1 MAKSKKK
8 KWIWIAAAVVL
19 VAVIVIGSLSK
30 GGKYVVN
37 VNSSES
43 EKGKIETTI
52 TATGEIQPVYK
63 VTVGTQVSGIVEKLY
78 VDYNST
84 VKKGDL
90 LAELDKSNLREQVKQ
105 SKANLSTA
113 QSSKDL
119 AQKNFDRIKRL
130 YENKAATQEEY
141 DQSESTL
148 LQAKNQLISAQ
159 SNYENAVT
167 NLKYAE
173 IYSPIDGVIL
183 NKEVEEGQTVAASFS
198 TPTLFTIAN
207 NLTEMQV
214 EANID
219 EADIGQVKEGQ
230 RVVFTVDA
238 FPEDK
243 FTGTVQQLR
252 LNPTVTSNVVTYK
265 VIIAAPNED
274 NKLYPG
280 MTANVSIVVNEQ
292 EGVLVPLEAT
302 YFELTPDICKMLKKE
317 GYTLPEMPEG
327 FAAPKNMPKGFK
339 PPKDMPKDMPKEMP
353 KDMPDGMSGA
363 TNTQGS
369 ADGKKTVVV
378 LKDKTLSLRE
388 VKTGLS
394 DGANVVVSEGLAE
407 GETVVLS
414 ASREKLNTKKAKSLF
429 EGPERRKR

>member
-8 KWIWIAAAVVL
+8 KWIWIAVAAVVL
-19 VAVIVIGSLSK
+19 AFVIIKIATG

-37 VNSSES
+37 VNTADA
-43 EKGKIETTI
+43 EKGKIENTI

-78 VDYNST
+78 VDYNSV

-90 LAELDKSNLREQVKQ
+90 LAELDKSNLREQLKQ

-113 QSSKDL
+113 QSSKEL
-119 AQKNFDRIKRL
+119 AQKNFDRISRL
-130 YENKAATQEEY
+130 YQNKAATQEEY
-141 DQSESTL
+141 DQAESSL
-148 LQAKNQLISAQ
+148 QQAKNQLISAQ
-159 SNYENAVT
+159 SNYENAMT

-207 NLTEMQV
+207 NMTEMQV

-230 RVVFTVDA
+230 PVTFTVDA
-238 FPEDK
+238 FPNDV
-243 FTGTVQQLR
+243 FTGSVQQLR

-265 VIIAAPNED
+265 VIIAARNDD

-280 MTANVSIVVNEQ
+280 MTANVSIVVSEQ
-292 EGVLVPLEAT
+292 EGVLAPLEAT
-302 YFELTPDICKMLKKE
+302 YFELTSDISKMLKKE
-317 GYTLPEMPEG
+317 GYTLPETPEG
-327 FAAPKNMPKGFK
+327 FSSPKGM
-339 PPKDMPKDMPKEMP
+339 PKDMPKDLPEGFEPPSGKT
-353 KDMPDGMSGA
+353 PDGMSGA
-363 TNTQGS
+363 TQKGPS
-369 ADGKKTVVV
+369 ADGKKTLYVVT
-378 LKDKTLSLRE
+378 DKTVALRQ
-388 VKTGLS
+388 VTTGMD
-394 DGANVVVSEGLAE
+394 DGANVVVTEGLAE
-407 GETVVLS
+407 GEKVLLS
-414 ASREKLNTKKAKSLF
+414 VSREKVDAKKAKSIF
-429 EGPERRKR
+429 EGPQRRKR